1 VKAMY
6 ELQYRDRELID
17 LYIANVK
24 SDIPIV
30 MIMDDLLD
38 FMVKRKIDHFD
49 VPDHRSQTGKAIRF
63 MFKIVEYKDKT
74 VYKFEGVKTI

>member
-1 VKAMY
+1 MY
-6 ELQYRDRELID
+6 ELRYRDRDLID
-17 LYIANVK
+17 MYIQNVK

-49 VPDHRSQTGKAIRF
+49 VPGHRSQTGKAIRF
-63 MFKIVEYKDKT
+63 VFKIIEYEDKT
-74 VYKFEGVKTI
+74 VYDFEGVKRI

>member
-1 VKAMY
+1 MY
-6 ELQYRDRELID
+6 ELRYRDRDLINM
-17 LYIANVK
+17 YIQNVK

-49 VPDHRSQTGKAIRF
+49 VPGHRSQTGKAIRF
-63 MFKIVEYKDKT
+63 VFKIIEYEDKT
-74 VYKFEGVKTI
+74 VYDFEGVKRI

>member
-1 VKAMY
+1 MY

-17 LYIANVK
+17 MYIDNVK

-49 VPDHRSQTGKAIRF
+49 VPGHRSQTGKAIRF
-63 MFKIVEYKDKT
+63 VFKIIEYEDKT
-74 VYKFEGVKTI
+74 VYDFKGVKRI

>member
-1 VKAMY
+1 MY

-17 LYIANVK
+17 MYIENVK

-30 MIMDDLLD
+30 LIMDDLLD

-49 VPDHRSQTGKAIRF
+49 VPASRSQTGKPIRF
-63 MFKIVEYKDKT
+63 MFKVVEYKDKT
-74 VYKFEGVKTI
+74 VYKFEGVKPI

>member
-1 VKAMY
+1 MH

-17 LYIANVK
+17 MYIDNVK

-38 FMVKRKIDHFD
+38 FMVKREIDHFD
-49 VPDHRSQTGKAIRF
+49 VPANRSQSGKPIRF
-63 MFKIVEYKDKT
+63 MFKIIKYKDKI
-74 VYKFEGVKTI
+74 VYRFEGVKPI

>member
-1 VKAMY
+1 MAMY
-6 ELQYRDRELID
+6 ELRYRDRDLID
-17 LYIANVK
+17 MYIQNVK

-49 VPDHRSQTGKAIRF
+49 VPGHRSQTGKAIRF
-63 MFKIVEYKDKT
+63 VFKIIEYEDKT
-74 VYKFEGVKTI
+74 VYDFEGVKRI